1 MSLCQVFIVKVVP
14 TFFND
19 VIDGIVGSVVKDVD
33 LNQPSSVADIQKYL
47 NEMID
52 LSDNFCVQGADM
64 ALVIMVLEGPIA
76 Y

>member
-19 VIDGIVGSVVKDVD
+19 VIDGIVGGVVKDVD
-33 LNQPSSVADIQKYL
+33 LNQLSSVADIQKYL

-64 ALVIMVLEGPIA
+64 ALLLSWT